1 MKKLY
6 VLLLVVGFVAIA
18 EDHGN
23 KEGGTDKTRTEAGA
37 VTDKS
42 QRLFQFI
49 SACMPG
55 APTAVADQGTPLPR
69 VPDGGGSGGASVD
82 GSAAFNSRCVTC
94 HTTNGIALT
103 GKNQKAIEKINDGSM
118 PKGGSLTPDEKA
130 AIIKFLGG

>member
-6 VLLLVVGFVAIA
+6 VLLLVVGFVAMA
-18 EDHGN
+18 EDHGS
-23 KEGGTDKTRTEAGA
+23 KTDGDKTRTEAGT

-55 APTAVADQGTPLPR
+55 APTAVADQGTPLPT
-69 VPDGGGSGGASVD
+69 VPDNSGGGSVD
-82 GSAAFNSRCVTC
+82 GSSAFNSRCVSC
-94 HTTNGIALT
+94 HSSKGISLQ

-118 PKGGSLTPDEKA
+118 PQGGSLTPDEKA